1 MRPLLFT
8 EQGEF
13 YHKNLLFQQKDEPFR
28 MIHLLK
34 DIYVLCNYFFLDL
47 LSLKVL
53 IIIITDNTTNTKD
66 ITINKIDVNEITKLL
81 DEAIIYKPYILVTN
95 IKNVGIKVIK

>member
-13 YHKNLLFQQKDEPFR
+13 YHKNLLFQQKDEPFK

-34 DIYVLCNYFFLDL
+34 KNNIMLNYFFLEL
-47 LSLKVL
+47 LLALIVL
-53 IIIITDNTTNTKD
+53 TIIITDNTTNTTD
-66 ITINKIDVNEITKLL
+66 IRINKIDVNEITELL
-81 DEAIIYKPYILVTN
+81 E
-95 IKNVGIKVIK
+95 